1 MTRTYRLLG
10 LLAALSLTLAAC
22 GTSTKPGSTNVE
34 DGAFKQAEAPTM
46 QGTANGDSLAAGLL
60 RTSSHQRTGKE
71 IYKNTDKASDSN
83 HDGIAD

>member
-10 LLAALSLTLAAC
+10 MLTVLSLSLAAC

-34 DGAFKQAEAPTM
+34 DGAFKQSNAPEM
-46 QGTANGDSLAAGLL
+46 QGTANGDSLASGLL
-60 RTSSHQRTGKE
+60 RSAKPQVTGKQL
-71 IYKNTDKASDSN
+71 YKNTDKASDDN